1 MDERTSIQDASP
13 SGARVPEGSRVYAIG
28 DIHGCVDKLEAL
40 HHLIAWDTKDAP
52 PRRVLVYLGDLVD
65 RGPDPRGAIDL
76 LLEAPLEG
84 FERVVLL
91 GNHEAFMLRF
101 LRDPEAGPLWLAN
114 GGAATCRSYGADPD
128 ASPGGA
134 DRMAWLRGEL
144 VSRLPAEHRAFL
156 EGLARSHVEGGYL
169 FVHAGIR
176 PEVPLDR
183 QDPEDLLWIREPFLG
198 SDLDHGKVVVHGHT
212 PTDRPVVR
220 ANRIGIDTGA
230 CYGGRLTA
238 LVLEGDRRRFL
249 EV

>member
-1 MDERTSIQDASP
+1 
-13 SGARVPEGSRVYAIG
+13 
-28 DIHGCVDKLEAL
+28 
-40 HHLIAWDTKDAP
+40 
-52 PRRVLVYLGDLVD
+52 
-65 RGPDPRGAIDL
+65 
-76 LLEAPLEG
+76 
-84 FERVVLL
+84 
-91 GNHEAFMLRF
+91 
-101 LRDPEAGPLWLAN
+101 
-114 GGAATCRSYGADPD
+114 
-128 ASPGGA
+128 
-134 DRMAWLRGEL
+134 MAWLREEL
-144 VSRLPAEHRAFL
+144 VRRLPAEHGAFL
-156 EGLARSHVEGGYL
+156 DGLARSHVEGGYL